1 MQRTAHLTASKR
13 AIGFVGALPRAI
25 GFERDHGVELRVQAL
40 DACEKMLEK
49 FAAADLASAN
59 RRGEVE
65 GGSMGDV
72 VHGRRI
78 PRRLTL
84 RERVHSVPAVIS
96 SIGVFCGSSSQ
107 VAALY
112 REAAAALGTAIAR
125 RGLRLV
131 YGGGRIGLMG
141 LLADAA
147 LAAGGRVVGVI
158 PEFLRGLEVAHT
170 GLTELRVV
178 PTMHDRKRAM
188 FELADAF
195 VVLPGGLGTLDETI
209 EIVTWKQL
217 GLHDKPVVMID
228 VGSFSRGLRALMNG
242 IVAEGFA
249 HPEHAGLWT
258 TVGSIEAALEAVGNA
273 PAPRVAADAKWT

>member
-1 MQRTAHLTASKR
+1 VQRTAHVTAGKR
-13 AIGFVGALPRAI
+13 AIGFVGMLPRAI
-25 GFERDHGVELRVQAL
+25 GFERDYGVELRVQAL
-40 DACEKMLEK
+40 DAREKMLEQ
-49 FAAADLASAN
+49 FAATDLASPN
-59 RRGEVE
+59 RGGEVE

-72 VHGRRI
+72 VNGRPI

-84 RERVHSVPAVIS
+84 REGVHSVAAVIS

-107 VAALY
+107 VAAIY
-112 REAAAALGTAIAR
+112 RDAAADLGTALAR

-141 LLADAA
+141 ILADAA

-178 PTMHDRKRAM
+178 ATMHDRKRAM

-217 GLHDKPVVMID
+217 GLHDKPVVLVE
-228 VGSFSRGLRALMNG
+228 VGSFWRDLRALMDG

-249 HPEHAGLWT
+249 HPEHARLWT

-273 PAPRVAADAKWT
+273 PGPRVAADAKWT